1 MNNLIILKN
10 LGVLPELFLGISIIY
25 LLIFGSILSTHKKYP
40 LIQNLVLNLSVLI
53 LVFCFLLV
61 LNDKL
66 FIQELTLFN
75 NTIVHDYLSFYSKVL
90 ILIFSIICLIMIQNY
105 IKYQKVNQFEYLI
118 IVLLS
123 VLGFLILC
131 SANDLITA
139 YLAIELQSL
148 SFYVMA
154 SFKKNSS
161 FSVEAGL
168 KYFILGSFSSAILLF
183 GSSLLYGVTGSLN
196 FSDFKDLYYNIFPG
210 YNNSISDE
218 EFQDSIINSY
228 CSNYFNGFSLN
239 KELNF
244 VGFKNIYSCYYPE
257 YTSNEVLDELIEINS
272 KFFKNLNAM
281 KEHCCPILTPDD
293 LALILTNLEA
303 LQDSSIFN
311 YDSVFLPTDSRVP
324 EILYD
329 IFLLSS
335 YLNHDFVK
343 QNSSKTSNNVLDE
356 KLICE
361 KLENGL
367 ANLKKTSPYS
377 ENPEFDSVYSSVIKI
392 CNYSKHNFIKQDSL
406 ITSNILSDDRL
417 IYNQFENKVVEL
429 KTSMI
434 SRYSGIPTDSFYSYY
449 INICDHLLEAKL
461 KDSVDSQGLD
471 NYLNISENTDILL
484 LGLMLVLVSL
494 LFKLSVAPLHAWS
507 PDVYEGSPTSSTLF
521 FAVVSKLSL
530 IVLLIRIFNYSF
542 SGLIYHWRFYIV
554 ILAVLS
560 IIIGSF
566 GALEQKK
573 LKSLLAYSSISHI
586 GYILIAFCTGTI
598 EGIQSII
605 AYISIYMLAGSCLW
619 SIFIILKNKTEPIY
633 SKKTNKDL
641 SDLSS
646 LIKSNKVIALIF
658 STVLFSI
665 AGFPPLIGFY
675 TKLNIF
681 LSVMESSMFFVAVIS
696 ILTSVISTF
705 YYIRIIKVLCFEN
718 NTAGKL
724 YHPLPYLP
732 TFIIVVIF
740 FLLIFLFIN
749 PNILYLFSYK
759 ISVLFY
765 N

>member
-10 LGVLPELFLGISIIY
+10 LSVLPELFLGISIIY
-25 LLIFGSILSTHKKYP
+25 LLIFGSILSTYKKYP

-53 LVFCFLLV
+53 LLFCFFLV

-66 FIQELTLFN
+66 YIQELTLFN
-75 NTIVHDYLSFYSKVL
+75 NTIIHDYLSFYSKVL

-105 IKYQKVNQFEYLI
+105 IKYQKLNQFEYLI
-118 IVLLS
+118 IILLS
-123 VLGFLILC
+123 ILGFLILC

-196 FSDFKDLYYNIFPG
+196 FSDFKDLYYNMVPG
-210 YNNSISDE
+210 FNNLIIDE
-218 EFQDSIINSY
+218 ESHNSVINSY
-228 CSNYFNGFSLN
+228 CSNYFNCSGSIN
-239 KELNF
+239 ELNF
-244 VGFKNIYSCYYPE
+244 LSFKDIYSYFNPE
-257 YTSNEVLDELIEINS
+257 YTSNEFLDELTEINS
-272 KFFKNLNAM
+272 KFFKNLTEM
-281 KEHCCPILTPDD
+281 EEHGCLSLTPND

-311 YDSVFLPTDSRVP
+311 YNSVFNPTDSRVP
-324 EILYD
+324 EIFHNNF
-329 IFLLSS
+329 FLSN
-335 YLNHDFVK
+335 YLNNNFTK
-343 QNSSKTSNNVLDE
+343 QEILKTSNIV
-356 KLICE
+356 C
-361 KLENGL
+361 
-367 ANLKKTSPYS
+367 
-377 ENPEFDSVYSSVIKI
+377 
-392 CNYSKHNFIKQDSL
+392 
-406 ITSNILSDDRL
+406 DDCQV
-417 IYNQFENKVVEL
+417 YNQFKDKIVEL

-434 SRYSGIPTDSFYSYY
+434 SHYPMFQGKADSFYFSYLR
-449 INICDHLLEAKL
+449 ICDHLLEANL
-461 KDSVDSQGLD
+461 YDSVDFKYLD
-471 NYLNISENTDILL
+471 KYINIPENTEVLL
-484 LGLMLVLVSL
+484 LGLMLILVSL

-521 FAVVSKLSL
+521 FAVVSKLSI

-619 SIFIILKNKTEPIY
+619 SIFIILKNKSEPIY

-646 LIKSNKVIALIF
+646 LIKSNRVIALIF

-681 LSVMESSMFFVAVIS
+681 LSVVESSMFLVAVIS

-759 ISVLFY
+759 ISLLYFH
-765 N
+765 